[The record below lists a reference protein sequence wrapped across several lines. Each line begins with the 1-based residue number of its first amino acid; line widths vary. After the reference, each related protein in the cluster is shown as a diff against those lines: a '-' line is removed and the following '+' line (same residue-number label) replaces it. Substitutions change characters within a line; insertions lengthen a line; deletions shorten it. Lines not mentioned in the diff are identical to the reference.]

1 MNNPKIDVNAI
12 EIYTPELYPKLFK
25 QVGVQG
31 LAEIQK
37 HDQDS
42 AELVSKL
49 SECDLV
55 EYQINHG
62 WR

>member
-42 AELVSKL
+42 AELVSKKRFY
-49 SECDLV
+49 V
-55 EYQINHG
+55 VNRIIQK
-62 WR
+62 